1 MKSPIVRIDLNTEY
15 EETKKEADQND
26 TEEHIANLPDINNDS
41 MVGDL
46 NQLIK
51 DLNDG

>member
-1 MKSPIVRIDLNTEY
+1 MKSPLVRIDLNSDY
-15 EETKKEADQND
+15 EGTKKETVEID
-26 TEEHIANLPDINNDS
+26 TEEHIANLPDVNNDS